1 MASDELRKLG
11 SSHGIDGLDAARVP
25 LEERVRSVVGQ
36 SGRHTTFV
44 TPGVPVHLLALV
56 TFVVPWVSTVPISL
70 SAVLLAI
77 TVSARLPLV
86 LLRALTA
93 VQRDRLWALL
103 GVDG

>member
-1 MASDELRKLG
+1 
-11 SSHGIDGLDAARVP
+11 
-25 LEERVRSVVGQ
+25 
-36 SGRHTTFV
+36 
-44 TPGVPVHLLALV
+44 V